1 MKEMLRALTDIVAIS
16 GEEERGLIVIKDLF
30 DTNIVS
36 IDVDKQGSII
46 IHKKGDRPGKVWMSA
61 HMDEIGLIVTKVDG
75 PYIRFTEVGG
85 YDEKVLYGQEVIVF
99 GDKQYN
105 GIVGAKP
112 PHLMTRDE
120 YDKMLGF
127 NDLFIDLGRNEA
139 FVKKH
144 VHVGDRI
151 VIRHKYTELKNN
163 NISTKSMDNRSCGAI
178 IMHALKQ
185 LMRVKGLPDIYVVLN
200 AQEETTFL
208 GASTAS
214 YSINPDV
221 AFVTD
226 VTIGKQPGVTSGY
239 DMDTVMI
246 AKGAHIAPMVFEH
259 LKKTAEDN
267 NIKYGIEAVPRAS
280 GTDTGAVQLARG
292 GVSTGLVSLPLKNM
306 HSPVETGNLDTMK
319 NASLLLSRA
328 IMNIN
333 IDDFAV
339 KTIK

>member
-16 GEEERGLIVIKDLF
+16 GEEERALDVIRGLF
-30 DTNIVS
+30 DNNIIS
-36 IDVDKQGSII
+36 IHADKQGSII
-46 IHKKGDRPGKVWMSA
+46 IHKKGERKGRIWMSA
-61 HMDEIGLIVTKVDG
+61 HVDEIGLMVTKVDG

-99 GDKQYN
+99 GDKEYN

-112 PHLMTRDE
+112 PHLMTADE
-120 YDKMLGF
+120 YGKMLGF
-127 NDLFIDLGRNEA
+127 SDLFIDLGRDES
-139 FVKKH
+139 FVRKH

-151 VIRHKYTELKNN
+151 VIRHKYVELKNN
-163 NISTKSMDNRSCGAI
+163 NISTKAMDNRSCGAI
-178 IMHALKQ
+178 IMHALKE
-185 LMRVKGLPDIYVVLN
+185 LTRVKNLPDIYVVLN

-208 GASTAS
+208 GASTAA
-214 YSINPDV
+214 YDIYPDI

-226 VTIGKQPGVTSGY
+226 VTIGKQPGVNSGY
-239 DMDTVMI
+239 DMDTVLI
-246 AKGAHIAPMVFEH
+246 GKGAHIAPDIFEL
-259 LKKTAEDN
+259 LKKTAEEN

-280 GTDTGAVQLARG
+280 GTDTGAVQMARS

-319 NASLLLSRA
+319 NMSLLLSRA

-333 IDDFAV
+333 IEDFAV